1 MIASCPA
8 PGAGVHSWIMRAA
21 WSCRFNRKT
30 ATEAED
36 TILQGMTRPPNP
48 RNEVLEAVGKVYD
61 TTLEPRASGFTPRF
75 KASKRWPEPNAAQI
89 QAAADSGHGLVDLWE
104 HSPVRY
110 EDCEPH
116 TADILPRLF
125 PGDPWICAGTKSNF
139 FADRLS
145 GFIAAAEDIEQIVPS
160 PMTGKYGRRK
170 KDGALSQHTLDN
182 TGPRRFLVVEG
193 DKVDGEP
200 IPKDTQ
206 AAVLLHLAALAPLVL
221 VVDSGG
227 KSLHG
232 WFRAAGH
239 PEEQLAGFFRRA
251 CTLGADK
258 KLWERQQFARMPGG
272 LRDNGT
278 RQQILFFNPAALP

>member
-1 MIASCPA
+1 M
-8 PGAGVHSWIMRAA
+8 
-21 WSCRFNRKT
+21 
-30 ATEAED
+30 
-36 TILQGMTRPPNP
+36 ILQGMTRRPNP
-48 RNEVLEAVGKVYD
+48 RNEVSEAVGKVYG
-61 TTLEPRASGFTPRF
+61 TTLEPRAAGLTPRF
-75 KASKRWPEPNAAQI
+75 EASKKWPEPNAEQI
-89 QAAADSGHGLVDLWE
+89 EAAAASGLGVADLWE
-104 HSPVRY
+104 RSPVRF
-110 EDCEPH
+110 EDNEPH
-116 TADILPRLF
+116 TAEILPRLF
-125 PGDPWICAGTKSNF
+125 PGDPWICAGSKAEF

-145 GFIAAAEDIEQIVPS
+145 AFVHAAEHFEQIVPS
-160 PMTGKYGRRK
+160 PMTAKYGRRK

-206 AAVLLHLAALAPLVL
+206 AAVLLHLAALAPLAL

-239 PEEQLAGFFRRA
+239 PEEQVAGFFRRA

-272 LRDNGT
+272 LRNNGN
-278 RQQILFFNPAALP
+278 RQQILFFNPATLP